1 MHTTP
6 PGLRFIAAALLTG
19 CVGEPT
25 IQPID
30 SGINSNADLINAAQE
45 VQLRIGHFIAGL
57 APFDVCAKGQGDA
70 TYRGPLV
77 RQQAMRAGGVPY
89 TNVSAYVTLPVGSY
103 SVRAVPGNAM
113 NCDTSLGGFPDF
125 ALSPLSAGRRYTVVA
140 AGQTVKVPNKA
151 SLTVIEDDLSTQGG
165 QVRLRFINASADILS
180 ADYGTGAGGTYKALF
195 TDATFGSFGRAS
207 GGGAY
212 VTTGPQ
218 TNATFSARETTA
230 ATDLVTVTNKV
241 SVPVGSVATTFL
253 IGLRTTTMPNPTPL
267 ELVLCDDTKPAQDGL
282 AACIELL
289 PP

>member
-1 MHTTP
+1 MHPTP
-6 PGLRFIAAALLTG
+6 PGLRFIALALLCG
-19 CVGEPT
+19 CAGEPT

-57 APFDVCAKGQGDA
+57 APFDVCAKAQGES

-89 TNVSAYVTLPVGSY
+89 ANVSAYVTLPVGSY

-113 NCDTSLGGFPDF
+113 NCDTPLGGFPDF
-125 ALSPLSAGRRYTVVA
+125 SLSPLSAGRRYTVVA

-180 ADYGTGAGGTYKALF
+180 ADYGTGSGGTYKALF
-195 TDATFGSFGRAS
+195 TDATFGSFGRAAS

-218 TNATFSARETTA
+218 SNATFSVRETTA

-241 SVPVGSVATTFL
+241 SVPVGTVATSFL
-253 IGLRTTTMPNPTPL
+253 IGLRGNTAVPL